1 MSNLVEALQEVIEGC
16 ESMVTTLDASNYAG
30 EYDWNMN
37 ARIRGVRTSLNDA
50 KNIAE
55 EILKDVSQRVY
66 CVEVTSTVEQTIK
79 VLAKCEDDAIR
90 EAVETAERRL
100 RLTLGK
106 EHDFDVWSEAHS
118 HGDESPQDDDAD
130 IEVFYESE

>member
-1 MSNLVEALQEVIEGC
+1 MSDLAEALQEVIEGC
-16 ESMVTTLDASNYAG
+16 ESMVTTLDASNYAS

-50 KNIAE
+50 KSIAE
-55 EILKDVSQRVY
+55 EILKDVSKRVY
-66 CVEVTSTVEQTIK
+66 CVEVTSTVEQPIK

-90 EAVETAERRL
+90 EAVEEAERRL

-106 EHDFDVWSEAHS
+106 EHDFDVWSEAYS

-130 IEVFYESE
+130 IEVSYDD

>member
-1 MSNLVEALQEVIEGC
+1 MSDLTEALLEVIEGC

-55 EILKDVSQRVY
+55 EILKDISKRVY

-79 VLAKCEDDAIR
+79 VLAKSEDDAIN

-106 EHDFDVWSEAHS
+106 EHDYDVWSEAHS
-118 HGDESPQDDDAD
+118 HGDESPQDDDPD
-130 IEVFYESE
+130 IEVSYDD

>member
-1 MSNLVEALQEVIEGC
+1 MSDLAEALLEVIEGC
-16 ESMVTTLDASNYAG
+16 ESMATTIDASVRHSD
-30 EYDWNMN
+30 YDWNMN
-37 ARIRGVRTSLNDA
+37 ARIRAVRTALGDA
-50 KNIAE
+50 KSLAE
-55 EILKDVSQRVY
+55 ALLEDVAQRVY

-90 EAVETAERRL
+90 EAVEAAERRL

-106 EHDFDVWSEAHS
+106 EYDFDVWSEAHS

-130 IEVFYESE
+130 IEVSYDD

>member
-1 MSNLVEALQEVIEGC
+1 MSNLEEALLEVIEGC
-16 ESMVTTLDASNYAG
+16 ESMVTTLDAFNCADKSN
-30 EYDWNMN
+30 WNMN

-50 KNIAE
+50 KHIAE

-66 CVEVTSTVEQTIK
+66 CVEVTSTVEQTMK
-79 VLAKCEDDAIR
+79 VLARCEDDAIR
-90 EAVETAERRL
+90 KAFETAERRL

-106 EHDFDVWSEAHS
+106 EHDYDVWSEAHS